1 MSGFSGLSSSFWAL
15 SAELNGALPFEKS
28 QKSLR
33 VARSPQNL
41 SKTDVFSGQES
52 NQTEHIDSYGQGP
65 GFYSQ
70 CHRKPDIPENR
81 GTFLHHQRLI
91 LTGMVEPRQARG
103 AYLLATWHQPSQ
115 DALEGRLFSKPIKEP
130 DLSTPSLDRL
140 PPRTPTGRWIFKRC
154 SWHQST
160 SFLPDVTQRFQTS
173 SNGLEGL
180 KQVLRIFK
188 RV

>member
-1 MSGFSGLSSSFWAL
+1 MHRQQSEEFRPGTYSSPSYFCVPCQYWGELGVQEAARYLSGRQSGTNSKTAKDSRIQAAETRHTTRSVCFLSGMSGFSGLSSSFWAS

-81 GTFLHHQRLI
+81 GTFLHPQRLI

-103 AYLLATWHQPSQ
+103 AYLPAT
-115 DALEGRLFSKPIKEP
+115 
-130 DLSTPSLDRL
+130 
-140 PPRTPTGRWIFKRC
+140 
-154 SWHQST
+154 
-160 SFLPDVTQRFQTS
+160 
-173 SNGLEGL
+173 
-180 KQVLRIFK
+180 
-188 RV
+188 